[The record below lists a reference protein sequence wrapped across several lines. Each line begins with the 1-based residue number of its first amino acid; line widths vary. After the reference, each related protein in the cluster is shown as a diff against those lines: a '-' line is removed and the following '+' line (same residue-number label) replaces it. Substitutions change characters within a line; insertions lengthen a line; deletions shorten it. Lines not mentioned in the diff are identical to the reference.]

1 MHEEWNHKRDNGQA
15 VKIGQ
20 SETGRV
26 IIAAALIMA
35 FVFGA
40 FILGGERVIAE
51 FGIGLAAAVAI
62 DAFLIRTVL
71 VPALMHLF
79 GRANWWLPGWLDR
92 ILPHFSV
99 EGDDYGPAH
108 AAEIPEPV
116 QPRLDGD
123 DLVDSRAH

>member
-1 MHEEWNHKRDNGQA
+1 MHEEWIHTRDNRQA
-15 VKIGQ
+15 ITTGQ

-26 IIAAALIMA
+26 IVAAALIMV

-40 FILGGERVIAE
+40 FVLGGERVISE

-62 DAFLIRTVL
+62 DAFLIRSVL

-92 ILPHFSV
+92 LLPHFSV
-99 EGDDYGPAH
+99 EGEEPDGGTPA
-108 AAEIPEPV
+108 PP
-116 QPRLDGD
+116 
-123 DLVDSRAH
+123 SRAAGDELIESTPR